1 MNINDE
7 LIHEIIEN
15 RSIYVDFQPIYSFN
29 TKKIIGLEALSR
41 GKIGDEQISP
51 YFMFDYAKKHGE
63 TLMLDRLCREKAMEA
78 FPKEND
84 SSTLFINFETSVLND
99 VVPGNGEILKTA
111 EENNISPENIV
122 IELNETNVRDAY
134 NLLMFVDFYRSR
146 GFHIA
151 LDNVSNGL
159 ETQNRIMLINPDI
172 IKIDR
177 AIVSNISSNT
187 YNQEVFKSI
196 INTAKQ
202 IGAMT
207 VAEGVETVDEVIA
220 CMLMGVDYFQGFYFS
235 KPERFDYIYSNEARL
250 KLEEA
255 AQHLNVSMKKNPT
268 VANVKLETY
277 KRIIFGLINRITG
290 ISPDKYTSELEAY
303 VAEHKE
309 IECAF
314 LIDSKGFQLTPTVLQ
329 KDTEILSGY
338 TPALIGVNHDIKNY
352 FYAIKEQIEDPFIS
366 GWYIS
371 AATGQSCKTISSH
384 FYNSNG
390 ELIVVC
396 VDLKRKQS

>member
-7 LIHEIIEN
+7 LIHEIIED

-41 GKIGDEQISP
+41 GKIGDEQVSP
-51 YFMFDYAKKHGE
+51 YFLFSYAKKHGE
-63 TLMLDRLCREKAMEA
+63 TLKLDRLCREKAMEA

-111 EENNISPENIV
+111 EENGISPENIV

-146 GFHIA
+146 GFLIA

-235 KPERFDYIYSNEARL
+235 KPERFDYIFSNEARL

-290 ISPDKYTSELEAY
+290 ISPEKYTSELEAY

-338 TPALIGVNHDIKNY
+338 TPAVIGVNHDIKNY